1 MIKNLLM
8 MSAVLGLTACTAN
21 PLTAYATKSQHDFL
35 AGVEAYATR
44 AATHDQ
50 PHATIR
56 IYPYVTAFGHGQLSP
71 RPMNIKQINEVIID
85 PKDTFSQVY
94 ELKMP
99 FEKINVPAGEQ
110 TIIAGTH
117 RDQHIKFTMNFVDG
131 KDYII
136 KPEKIAAAGAAWR
149 VYEYEQDAR
158 FAANAKEGILLGQP
172 VTAVL
177 VADYSWKR

>member
-1 MIKNLLM
+1 MTAKAACL
-8 MSAVLGLTACTAN
+8 SRSVLTACTAN
-21 PLTAYATKSQHDFL
+21 PLTAYTTKSQHDFL

-50 PHATIR
+50 PHARIR

-136 KPEKIAAAGAAWR
+136 KPEKVAGVGVAWR
-149 VYEYEQDAR
+149 VYEYEQDTR

-177 VADYSWKR
+177 VANHSWKR

>member
-1 MIKNLLM
+1 MQRRAGFITCVDIDDRQGSL
-8 MSAVLGLTACTAN
+8 SVQIGFDSVYPN
-21 PLTAYATKSQHDFL
+21 PLTAYTTKSQHDFL

-44 AATHDQ
+44 ATTHDQ

-131 KDYII
+131 KDY
-136 KPEKIAAAGAAWR
+136 KPEKVAAAVRRG
-149 VYEYEQDAR
+149 VCMNMSKIQD
-158 FAANAKEGILLGQP
+158 LLP
-172 VTAVL
+172 MPKKAS
-177 VADYSWKR
+177 Y